1 MEHEFNLAKHVREF
15 HYDYVTLIDHIMSK
29 EQASSL
35 VSRVDALIGS
45 GQIKFVDH
53 GGLGT
58 GDVSDLGGRYL
69 HHIFEGGDVRRHLPE
84 LVTLYRAILPLVATI
99 TSQDVVLSPYER
111 SDINIKV
118 YPAGGGTLGEHR
130 DTNGITVLLFL
141 TTNAEAPLRIQLPRS
156 HPSKGEWIDRRSIY
170 AQAGTLLLMKGRE
183 CTHDCEATE
192 RERKV
197 TVVLNYYVRGDTWRH
212 EAFDE
217 FVYDGI
223 DPSGRSTRTTA
234 HA

>member
-1 MEHEFNLAKHVREF
+1 MDHEFNLPKHVREF
-15 HYDYVTLIDHIMSK
+15 HYDYVTLVDRIMSK

-35 VSRVDALIGS
+35 VTRIDALICNGE
-45 GQIKFVDH
+45 IKLVDH
-53 GGLGT
+53 RGMGT

-69 HHIFEGGDVRRHLPE
+69 HHIFEGDDVRRHLPE

-99 TSQDVVLSPYER
+99 TSQDVVLSPHMR

-141 TTNAEAPLRIQLPRS
+141 TTNKEAPLRLQLPRS
-156 HPSKGEWIDRRSIY
+156 HPSKGDWIDRRSIH
-170 AQAGTLLLMKGRE
+170 AEAGTLLVMKGRE
-183 CTHDCEATE
+183 CVHDCEPTVS
-192 RERKV
+192 ERKV

-212 EAFDE
+212 EAFDD
-217 FVYDGI
+217 FVYDGV
-223 DPSGRSTRTTA
+223 DPSRESVCIAAAG
-234 HA
+234 